1 MRYGFFPG
9 CSYKSEAGYAESVAA
24 INQELGIELI
34 QLSDWNCCGATAM
47 FSLDDTK
54 ALALT
59 ARLFALANSQGFD
72 QIVTTCNAC
81 YTTLKKAKHIF
92 ESHPEA
98 ITPINAQL
106 SHEGLK
112 VENLCPVRHYLDV
125 LYHDVDAHVWPQA
138 TSNFDS
144 EIKVA
149 PYYGCQLTR
158 PWADLD
164 QPERPTILDKFIT
177 RIGFRTVDHS
187 AKTLC
192 CGASHFFPYEQ
203 ECGRLIKRIIGEM
216 VRKGAQMITT
226 VCPLCQFNLD
236 SMQSKIDMPSVPV
249 PYFTQLAGLALGFKP
264 NELGMQKLLVPWQQL
279 FDHTS

>member
-24 INQELGIELI
+24 VNQELGIELTE
-34 QLSDWNCCGATAM
+34 LSDWNCCGATAM
-47 FSLDDTK
+47 FSLNETE
-54 ALALT
+54 ALAIN

-92 ESHPEA
+92 ESNPEA
-98 ITPINAQL
+98 IAPINTQL
-106 SHEGLK
+106 SHEGLS
-112 VENLCPVRHYLDV
+112 VENLCSVRHYLDV
-125 LYHDVDAHVWPQA
+125 LHNDVAADVWSQRA
-138 TSNFDS
+138 STFNS
-144 EIKVA
+144 EFKVA
-149 PYYGCQLTR
+149 AYYGCQLTR

-164 QPERPTILDKFIT
+164 QPERPTILDEFIT
-177 RIGFRTVDHS
+177 RIGFKTVDHS

-192 CGASHFFPYEQ
+192 CGASHFFPYEH
-203 ECGRLIKRIIGEM
+203 ECGRLIKRIIGEV

-236 SMQSKIDMPSVPV
+236 SMQAKTSMPSVPV
-249 PYFTQLAGLALGFKP
+249 SYFTQLAGLALGFTP
-264 NELGMQKLLVPWQQL
+264 RELGMQKLLVPWQQL
-279 FDHTS
+279 FDHAS